1 MEDVMETAL
10 GLVLVVCLGLAALLL
25 PCALI
30 DVAAGTNLLGP
41 VAAALLFGFSA
52 AAILGV
58 VAIRQR
64 RYSDKSADRDGKSDW
79 RRP

>member
-1 MEDVMETAL
+1 METAL

-41 VAAALLFGFSA
+41 VAAALLLGFSA
-52 AAILGV
+52 AAILAV
-58 VAIRQR
+58 VATRQR

-79 RRP
+79 RRR